1 MIAVENLWKAFYDE
15 RRGSIVVA
23 IENVTFEIPRGQFV
37 CIVGPSG
44 CGKSTLIRIL
54 AGLEQATA
62 GHTDTGERNAS
73 RPPAMVFQEASLFPW
88 LTVEDNVAYPLRL
101 QGVGKAARGER
112 TQPLLEMTNLGG
124 FSHAYPHQLSGG
136 MKQRASVARALIDDA
151 SDLLLMDEPFGALD
165 EQTRIGLQQE
175 LLRIWDQSKKTVIF
189 ITHSVEEAL
198 SLADRVLVMSARP
211 GRIVADIEVPFA
223 RPRNVLALRREPAF
237 GELTFKIWQLLKHD
251 EAAAE
256 IGKIAEPSAATETM
270 AARITVPQPPAAGS
284 GALDPASL
292 EALVRPPARDKILQV
307 LGMFSPLLVLLVW
320 EALTRSGALDFR
332 FFPAP
337 SAIFETFWQLVTSG
351 TLLTDTLATA
361 ARVAIGFAMG
371 AVPAL
376 ALGLVL
382 GLWRVPRLIL
392 NPIFSAL
399 YPVPKIAIFPLLLL
413 LLGVGEMSKYV
424 LIAVVAFFLVFFN
437 TLTGVLQIPRIYLDV
452 AKNAGASQLQLFG
465 TVAWPAALP
474 GIFTGLRLAIGTAF
488 VVIAAVEFVG
498 AKSGLGYAI
507 WSAWQTFAVEKMY
520 VGIVAISAVGY
531 LSILLIDLVERLTM
545 PWVRQ

>member
-1 MIAVENLWKAFYDE
+1 MIEVEHLWKAFYDE
-15 RRGSIVVA
+15 RRRTTVVA
-23 IENVTFEIPRGQFV
+23 IENVSFEIERGQFV

-62 GHTDTGERNAS
+62 GSIETGDRDPR

-88 LTVEDNVAYPLRL
+88 LTVADNVAYPLRL
-101 QGVGKAARGER
+101 QGVGKAVREER
-112 TQPLLEMTNLGG
+112 TKPLLAMTNLGG

-175 LLRIWDQSKKTVIF
+175 LLRIWEQSKKTVIF

-211 GRIVADIEVPFA
+211 GQIVADIAVPFP
-223 RPRNVLALRREPAF
+223 RPREVLALRREPAF
-237 GELTFKIWQLLKHD
+237 GELTFKVWQLLKPD
-251 EAAAE
+251 DAAAE
-256 IGKIAEPSAATETM
+256 ELAAPVPATAM
-270 AARITVPQPPAAGS
+270 PPARITVPPRSEASSA
-284 GALDPASL
+284 GALDKASL
-292 EALVRPPARDKILQV
+292 AALVKPPARDRILQIA
-307 LGMFSPLLVLLVW
+307 GMFSPLLVLLVW

-337 SAIFETFWQLVTSG
+337 SAIFETFWELVTSG
-351 TLLTDTLATA
+351 TLLTDTLATV

-371 AVPAL
+371 AIPAL
-376 ALGLVL
+376 ALGLAL
-382 GLWRVPRLIL
+382 GLWRLPRQIL

-424 LIAVVAFFLVFFN
+424 IIAVVAFFLVFFN
-437 TLTGVLQIPRIYLDV
+437 TLTGVLQIPKIYLDV
-452 AKNAGASQLQLFG
+452 AKNAGASELQLFR

>member
-15 RRGSIVVA
+15 RRGTTVVA
-23 IENVTFEIPRGQFV
+23 IENVSFEIPQGQFV

-54 AGLEQATA
+54 AGLERATA
-62 GHTDTGERNAS
+62 GRIDTGAGGAR

-88 LTVEDNVAYPLRL
+88 LTVADNVAYPLRL
-101 QGVGKAARGER
+101 QGVGKTARDER
-112 TQPLLEMTNLGG
+112 TQPLLTMTNLGG

-136 MKQRASVARALIDDA
+136 MKQRASVARALIDDTG
-151 SDLLLMDEPFGALD
+151 DLLLMDEPFGALD

-175 LLRIWDQSKKTVIF
+175 LLRIWEQSKKTVIF

-211 GRIVADIEVPFA
+211 GQIVADIEVPFP
-223 RPRNVLALRREPAF
+223 RPRDVLALRREPAF
-237 GELTFKIWQLLKHD
+237 GELTFKVWQLLKHD
-251 EAAAE
+251 E
-256 IGKIAEPSAATETM
+256 SAADIAVRGLPPTATPT
-270 AARITVPQPPAAGS
+270 ARITVPERSSA

-292 EALVRPPARDKILQV
+292 AALVKPPARDKILQV
-307 LGMFSPLLVLLVW
+307 AGMFSPLLVLLVW

-337 SAIFETFWQLVTSG
+337 SAIFETFWELVTSG
-351 TLLTDTLATA
+351 TLLTDALATVG
-361 ARVAIGFAMG
+361 RVAIGFAMG
-371 AVPAL
+371 AIPAL
-376 ALGLVL
+376 ALGLAL
-382 GLWRVPRLIL
+382 GLWRLPRQIL

-424 LIAVVAFFLVFFN
+424 IIAVVAFFLVFFN

-452 AKNAGASQLQLFG
+452 AKNAGASELQLFR

-545 PWVRQ
+545 PWVRR